1 MNKLVSIVLAVY
13 KPNLSFFEKQLNSL
27 NNQTYKNIEIL
38 IRDDSNDDKYHLLIK
53 KYIQKKI
60 DNFPYKIYIND
71 TNIGSNST
79 FEQLTKD
86 SNGYYIAY
94 CDQDDIW
101 ENDKIEKLISKI
113 EQDKSVMVYS
123 DLCII
128 NDEDV
133 VVAKSFRDI
142 RKRLKHVYG
151 DNKFKY
157 FIRKNS
163 VTGCTMLI
171 KKDIAISS
179 IPFNEFYVHDHWL
192 TINASMYGKISYI
205 EEPLVKYRIHSN
217 NQIGSSK
224 MVGINSSQDY
234 LEKRLYIEKEKYE
247 CLRKKYNFNKY
258 QNKYIDYMI
267 NWTEDRINMFENKS
281 IRNTIKVLKY
291 LKEDY
296 QLVCF
301 EIVLANININL
312 GRKFVEKLR
321 MTKL

>member
-1 MNKLVSIVLAVY
+1 MLVSIVMAVY
-13 KPNLSFFEKQLNSL
+13 RPDLNFLEKQLQSL
-27 NNQTYKNIEIL
+27 NSQTYKNIEII
-38 IRDDSNDDKYHLLIK
+38 IRDDSYDEEYHNIIK
-53 KYIQKKI
+53 KYVKKNI
-60 DNFPYKIYIND
+60 NKFKYKIYNNE
-71 TNIGSNST
+71 TNIGSNKT
-79 FEQLTKD
+79 FEELTKD
-86 SNGYYIAY
+86 ANGDYIAY

-101 ENDKIEKLISKI
+101 ENEKIEKLVNKI
-113 EQDKSVMVYS
+113 IEDNSIMVYS
-123 DLCII
+123 DLSII
-128 NDEDV
+128 NDDDIV
-133 VVAKSFRDI
+133 TAKSFRDI

-151 DNKFKY
+151 ENKFKY

-171 KKDIAISS
+171 KKDVAVSS

-205 EEPLVKYRIHSN
+205 EEPLVKYRIHCN

-224 MVGINSSQDY
+224 MVGIDSSQDY
-234 LEKRLYIEKEKYE
+234 LEKRLYIE
-247 CLRKKYNFNKY
+247 RKKYEYLSKKYNLNKY
-258 QNKYIDYMI
+258 QNKCVGYMI

-281 IRNTIKVLKY
+281 MRNIIKVLKY

-301 EIVLANININL
+301 EIVLANINIDF
-312 GRKFVEKLR
+312 GRKFIEKLR